1 MDGHSPSCGQQ
12 LSGCVDTVVFFR
24 GLQVVLVV
32 FNLFVTDLDSA
43 VECTFSKFLGDTN
56 FCDVVNTIKRRDA
69 TQRDPDKLQRWVCAN
84 LIKINKAIHVQGYS
98 YGSLQSDAQMQE
110 ECRMRLQQ
118 SRGETLE
125 VLVDEKLNTN
135 QQCALAAQKNNH
147 TLGCIK

>member
-24 GLQVVLVV
+24 GLQVVLVL
-32 FNLFVTDLDSA
+32 FNLFVADLDNN
-43 VECTFSKFLGDTN
+43 VECTFSKFVGDTN

-69 TQRDPDKLQRWVCAN
+69 TQRDPDKLQRWVCEN

-98 YGSLQSDAQMQE
+98 YGSLQSEAQIQAEWKMHLE
-110 ECRMRLQQ
+110 Q

-125 VLVDEKLNTN
+125 VLLDENLNTN
-135 QQCALAAQKNNH
+135 WQCALRAQKTNH
-147 TLGCIK
+147 ILSCTK